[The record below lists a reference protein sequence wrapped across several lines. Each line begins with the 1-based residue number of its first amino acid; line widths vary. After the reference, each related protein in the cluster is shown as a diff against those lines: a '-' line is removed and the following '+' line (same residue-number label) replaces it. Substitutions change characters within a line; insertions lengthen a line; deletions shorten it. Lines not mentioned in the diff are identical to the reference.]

1 MAQQQLRDEK
11 TRRVGFMRK
20 YTPLVLSSLITANNS
35 ASGRQHIDE
44 AVRTTEELCRRLE
57 RYEQHLMIEEG
68 KL

>member
-1 MAQQQLRDEK
+1 
-11 TRRVGFMRK
+11 MRK